1 MLTVSELRRLGGA
14 RSMRFT
20 AMVQPQDYDTARSS
34 PRHRRKGLQRIGLLL
49 AGLGLLA
56 ALPMTASATYP
67 GSVDGRI
74 ATGITVDGN
83 ADIYT
88 FLPNGQALH
97 RLTTDPLFDACPA
110 WSADGKR
117 IAWCHGVQ
125 RGGIIEVWSMK
136 ADGTEKVQVTAL
148 GGRSLFPDYSP
159 DGTRIL
165 FSAQP
170 AGASNFDLFVINGD
184 GTGLVQLTTDPGFD
198 GDAAWSPDGD
208 RIVFTSDRSGLG
220 QVYVM
225 NADGT
230 GAVQLTFDPVFKGQV
245 PDWSPDGQQIAYAA
259 GDPGDILVMNAD
271 GTDQHVVVGGPSDD
285 FGTAWSPDGDQ
296 IAFVRFD
303 DRTVYVVD
311 ADGSD
316 VHAVRPFGLQ
326 AVPGWQP
333 RGDRLP

>member
-1 MLTVSELRRLGGA
+1 
-14 RSMRFT
+14 
-20 AMVQPQDYDTARSS
+20 MVQRRRNDASASS
-34 PRHRRKGLQRIGLLL
+34 SRGRRRAWQRIGMLLVGSVL
-49 AGLGLLA
+49 IG
-56 ALPMTASATYP
+56 ALPTIAWATYP
-67 GSVDGRI
+67 GSTDGRI

-97 RLTTDPLFDACPA
+97 RLTTDVLFDACPA
-110 WSADGKR
+110 SSADGKR

-125 RGGIIEVWSMK
+125 RGGVIEVWTMK
-136 ADGTEKVQVTAL
+136 ADGSGKLQVTAL

-165 FSAQP
+165 FSSQP
-170 AGASNFDLFVINGD
+170 AGATNFDLFVIDAD
-184 GTGLVQLTTDPGFD
+184 GTDLVQLTTDPGFD
-198 GDAAWSPDGD
+198 GDAAWSADGE
-208 RIVFTSDRSGLG
+208 RIVFNSDRTGIG

-225 NADGT
+225 NANGSAT
-230 GAVQLTFDPVFKGQV
+230 VQLTFDPVFKVQV
-245 PDWSPDGQQIAYAA
+245 PDWSPDGSRIAYAA
-259 GDPGDILVMNAD
+259 GDPGDILVMNED
-271 GTDQHVVVGGPSDD
+271 GTDQHVVVGGPTDD

-303 DRTVYVVD
+303 DRTVYLVD
-311 ADGSD
+311 ADL
-316 VHAVRPFGLQ
+316 HAVRPFGLQ